1 VLPPYVITREELHFV
16 YDVILQGI
24 EAMPVTKEAIYL
36 NN

>member
-24 EAMPVTKEAIYL
+24 EAL
-36 NN
+36 L